1 MDDIWAAYY
10 MQSKGYKVVFN
21 SASVY
26 QERNPHDLT
35 KDMKK
40 EYLGYENN
48 LNLVNDIKSD
58 PNAKIVK
65 IRFSAH
71 RFKFV
76 FSTIPVTKLRI
87 WNPSHSS
94 TSVLGLGVS
103 STG

>member
-58 PNAKIVK
+58 PNAIYSYLPGLS
-65 IRFSAH
+65 IRAFDLYKRH
-71 RFKFV
+71 FK
-76 FSTIPVTKLRI
+76 
-87 WNPSHSS
+87 
-94 TSVLGLGVS
+94 
-103 STG
+103 